1 MFDSSNLD
9 MTASEV
15 SSMNDMRNCHWQ
27 ASGSHG
33 VRVLSAGAMY
43 KHAAIGHILHPWGM
57 PICTSNSFEF
67 ASPIL

>member
-9 MTASEV
+9 VTANEV
-15 SSMNDMRNCHWQ
+15 LSMNDMRNCQ
-27 ASGSHG
+27 ASGSQG
-33 VRVLSAGAMY
+33 VSVLSAGVMY

-57 PICTSNSFEF
+57 PICTSNSSEF